1 MAATSAQTLFNE
13 TTCFAC
19 LPLQGY
25 TLLRLGLIQRLMAA
39 VPMQTLMDE
48 AKCYA
53 CFGPVTDAEMI
64 EIALLRRWLL
74 SIQPAAET
82 SAQALLTYTQCY
94 ACLGMSFGQLFI
106 LGLLG
111 KIDEAT

>member
-1 MAATSAQTLFNE
+1 MAATDAQTLFNE
-13 TTCFAC
+13 TNCFAC
-19 LPLQGY
+19 LPLSGY
-25 TLLRLGLIQRLMAA
+25 RLLKLGIIQRLMAA

-53 CFGPVTDAEMI
+53 CFGPVTDGEML

-74 SIQPAAET
+74 SIKPAADA
-82 SAQALLTYTQCY
+82 SAQSLLTYTQCY
-94 ACLGMSFGQLFI
+94 ACLGMSYGQLFI

-111 KIDEAT
+111 MINEP